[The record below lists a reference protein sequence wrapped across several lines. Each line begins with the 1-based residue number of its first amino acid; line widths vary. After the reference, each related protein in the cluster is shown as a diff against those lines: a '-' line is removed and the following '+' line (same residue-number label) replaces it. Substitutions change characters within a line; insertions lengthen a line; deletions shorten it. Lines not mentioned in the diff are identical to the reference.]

1 MKKKEYLMEDG
12 RESLRLEIKTNA
24 SVVEEQAKWAG
35 IKPGMR
41 IADIGCGPGVTTS
54 ILHKLAQPKGETIG
68 IDFSENR
75 LEYARTNYK
84 KENLQFINKD
94 VREPLRD
101 IGTFDFVWVRFLL
114 EYYLDDSFEI
124 VKNLYHIIKP
134 GGILCLIDLDHNCLN
149 HFGIPER
156 LDRTVRNII
165 EQLGLKANFDP
176 HIGRKLYS
184 FLYDLK
190 FKDIVVDVKAHHN
203 IYGELTENDEFNFL
217 RKIEI
222 APQKINYNFGEYAG
236 GYNEFKSE
244 TKKWFKNPRRFT
256 YTPIILCK
264 GVKPLGVTT

>member
-1 MKKKEYLMEDG
+1 MRKNVYLMENG
-12 RESLRLEIKTNA
+12 TESLRLEIKTNTFI
-24 SVVEEQAKWAG
+24 VEEQAKWAG

-54 ILHKLAQPKGETIG
+54 ILHKLAQPNGETIG
-68 IDFSENR
+68 IDFSDNR
-75 LEYARTNYK
+75 LEYARNNYE
-84 KENLQFINKD
+84 KENLHFINRD
-94 VREPLRD
+94 AREPLDD

-114 EYYLDDSFEI
+114 EYYLNDSFEI
-124 VKNLYHIIKP
+124 VKNLYQIIKP

-156 LDRTVRNII
+156 LERTVTRII
-165 EQLGLKANFDP
+165 EQLSLKANFDP
-176 HIGRKLYS
+176 HVGRKLYS

-203 IYGELTENDEFNFL
+203 IYGKLTQNDEFNFL

-222 APQKINYNFGEYAG
+222 APQKINYKFDEYVG
-236 GYNEFKSE
+236 GYDEFKDE
-244 TKKWFKNPRRFT
+244 TKKWFKNYRRFT

-264 GVKPLGVTT
+264 GIKPKD